1 MDLRQIKIFVAI
13 AETGSFSAA
22 ADTVAL
28 TQSTV
33 SQHISSLEEEMGVP
47 LFNRLSR
54 GISLTTGGTLFL
66 RHARRI
72 LRESDALSQAMC
84 SFRGLERAELIVGA
98 SNIPANYLVPQLLS
112 TMKQEH
118 PGISLTMLTGD
129 TTEVLTMLE
138 GAVVELAL
146 VGSRSDNSEIIFS
159 PLIKDPL
166 VLVVGST
173 HPWAESGHVKI
184 DALFHQPLVMRETGS
199 GSGQSLD
206 LALRLAGHNPEELT
220 IAARLGSNEAVLQA
234 VASGYGGAFV
244 SELSVKSW
252 KNAAELKRIEIDG
265 LTVERKIWMA
275 SARGRT
281 FSPAAA
287 AFSKILQTHYKNKQ
301 RTRS

>member
-13 AETGSFSAA
+13 AETGSFSAG
-22 ADTVAL
+22 ADAVAL

-54 GISLTTGGTLFL
+54 GTSLTTGGTLFL

-129 TTEVLTMLE
+129 TTEVLTMLK
-138 GAVVELAL
+138 GAEVELCT
-146 VGSRSDNSEIIFS
+146 GSNDKSSLLLQDQVTVDENSSLPTSLARNDTGQRSGS
-159 PLIKDPL
+159 PLGRDGAGGQKAQQQPKRYCFYTP
-166 VLVVGST
+166 S
-173 HPWAESGHVKI
+173 HVFR
-184 DALFHQPLVMRETGS
+184 FHDHSQT
-199 GSGQSLD
+199 
-206 LALRLAGHNPEELT
+206 
-220 IAARLGSNEAVLQA
+220 
-234 VASGYGGAFV
+234 ASG
-244 SELSVKSW
+244 
-252 KNAAELKRIEIDG
+252 N
-265 LTVERKIWMA
+265 
-275 SARGRT
+275 
-281 FSPAAA
+281 
-287 AFSKILQTHYKNKQ
+287 H
-301 RTRS
+301 